1 MAGESHL
8 LVNDSHS
15 DCCCNSSQE
24 LCVCGAGVG
33 VAASPM
39 LGKRSATKLHPTT
52 PVVLADGQYSLW
64 DTKGGGV
71 TLGAILEGFLEET
84 FE

>member
-1 MAGESHL
+1 MTAILTAAETHPT
-8 LVNDSHS
+8 N
-15 DCCCNSSQE
+15 
-24 LCVCGAGVG
+24 CVCGAGDG

-64 DTKGGGV
+64 DTKGGGG